1 LESEEKNKS
10 RSVKKILIS
19 FSIILILI
27 VFVFFGSNHFSHYL
41 ASLSGAITAWVT
53 INPLGV
59 DVSAPSEV
67 EINKIFLVR
76 AKVINKGKEKI
87 ENVEAEIFLPEKLKI
102 KKDEEQ
108 EIGTLPPHKEKIVI
122 WPIRGDEAGNYIISV
137 KTSGELKEKE
147 ISAQDSVMVEVKE
160 FFPKGRE
167 WFQNLSDFFQKWFR
181 F

>member
-1 LESEEKNKS
+1 MKPSCLQKFLIP
-10 RSVKKILIS
+10 ILI
-19 FSIILILI
+19 I
-27 VFVFFGSNHFSHYL
+27 FVFFLFIFWGPNHLKHSL
-41 ASLSGAITAWVT
+41 ASISGIINAWVT
-53 INPLGV
+53 INPLEV

-87 ENVEAEIFLPEKLKI
+87 ENVEAEIFLPEELKT

-147 ISAQDSVMVEVKE
+147 ISAQDCVMVGIKE
-160 FFPKGRE
+160 FFPKGQG
-167 WFQNLSDFFQKWFR
+167 WFQNLFDFFQKWFR